1 MIVRKIKAIADSI
14 VSVKSFG
21 HGRRN
26 FANLEQE
33 NASATEYGTGN
44 EFPRVWLYPVEVIEE
59 IQKTGSLIPKYKLI
73 LDVCDLCNLDSS
85 TTDIDAV
92 LDRTEPIAR
101 ELILRIFNINDSEMR
116 LIEKIS
122 ARRYELIHAMD
133 ANLVGWAVYVDIK
146 VQELIEYP
154 CP

>member
-1 MIVRKIKAIADSI
+1 MIIRKIKAIADSI
-14 VSVKSFG
+14 TAVKSFG

-26 FANLEQE
+26 YANLEQE
-33 NASATEYGTGN
+33 NASMTEYGIGN

-59 IQKTGSLIPKYKLI
+59 VQKSGALIPRYKLL

-85 TTDIDAV
+85 TTDIDVV

-101 ELILRIFNINDSEMR
+101 ELILRIFNINDSELK

-122 ARRYELIHAMD
+122 ARRTELIHVMD
-133 ANLVGWAVYVDIK
+133 ANLVGWAVQVEIK
-146 VQELIEYP
+146 VQELITYP